1 MTPTAKN
8 TAVSGKRSVPP
19 STADIASNGQKPGLA
34 WGSRSFAAAAIDHPN
49 VAGATDFGRLP
60 DGACY
65 LVLEL
70 LKGESLRDEV
80 RKGPMPLERALVIMR
95 DIANGVAAAHAK
107 NIVHRD
113 LKPENVMLVER
124 EGMQLEDEGCLSV
137 PGFTATVPRPT
148 RVVVRAYDRHG
159 TPQTIDGA
167 DLLARALQHELD
179 HLDGKLFLDR
189 IHGIKRDVIVRKIR
203 KLDRAGK
210 W

>member
-1 MTPTAKN
+1 MLRPLVKYGAAGLHTPAAPVTAFDAQLG
-8 TAVSGKRSVPP
+8 TLIDDMIETMYAAPG
-19 STADIASNGQKPGLA
+19 IGLA
-34 WGSRSFAAAAIDHPN
+34 APQIGVPLRVAVIDLT
-49 VAGATDFGRLP
+49 GGKK
-60 DGACY
+60 GG
-65 LVLEL
+65 EL
-70 LKGESLRDEV
+70 LT
-80 RKGPMPLERALVIMR
+80 LV
-95 DIANGVAAAHAK
+95 N
-107 NIVHRD
+107 
-113 LKPENVMLVER
+113 PEIVER

-148 RVVVRAYDRHG
+148 RVVVRAYDRRG